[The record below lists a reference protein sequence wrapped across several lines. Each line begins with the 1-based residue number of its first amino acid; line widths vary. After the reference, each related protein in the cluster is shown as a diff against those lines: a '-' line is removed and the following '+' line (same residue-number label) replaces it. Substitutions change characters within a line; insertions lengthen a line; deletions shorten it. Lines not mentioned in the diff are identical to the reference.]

1 MNQLTVTTGSRL
13 HFGLI
18 LSSQHKPWHFGGAG
32 LMVRNPGWTVE
43 LYREPLTSDV
53 IAGSSEAVTRTELVL
68 KRLRETTDVPFV
80 RIRIRTEVPFHTG
93 LGSGTQLAL
102 AVASGIRT
110 LFQIPLASSSLE
122 LSRLAGR
129 AERSAIGTGG
139 FELGGFLIDR
149 GASESSQRITRIVV
163 PEQWRFILVR
173 PESGA
178 GISGQ
183 TEQAYFGKQNFMPT
197 DLVAELTSIL
207 SGKLDA
213 AIVKNDFEAFAT
225 ELEHYGNLA
234 GSFYAQE
241 QGDIFS
247 DPVIRRLVDRL
258 HSKGVIGAAQSSWG
272 PGICIPAR
280 SESHAREILTRI
292 PDQIDGSRLIT
303 AVTEAMNHG
312 ATHAW
317 PAPELREGHTFA

>member
-1 MNQLTVTTGSRL
+1 MNQVTVTTGSRL

-18 LSSQHKPWHFGGAG
+18 LSSDQKQWHFGGAG

-43 LYREPLTSDV
+43 LNREPLASDV
-53 IAGSSEAVTRTELVL
+53 FTGSFEAINRTELVL
-68 KRLRETTDVPFV
+68 KRLRETIDVPFV

-102 AVASGIRT
+102 AVASGVRT
-110 LFQIPLASSSLE
+110 LFQIPLASNSLE

-139 FELGGFLIDR
+139 FEFGGFLIDR
-149 GASESSQRITRIVV
+149 GASESSERITRFAV

-173 PESGA
+173 PESGK

-183 TEQAYFGKQNFMPT
+183 TEQAYFGKQRFMPD
-197 DLVAELTSIL
+197 DLVAKLTSIL
-207 SGKLDA
+207 GGRLDA
-213 AIVKNDFEAFAT
+213 AIVKSDFDAFAT

-247 DPVIRRLVDRL
+247 APVIRKLVDHL
-258 HSKGVIGAAQSSWG
+258 HSRGTIGAAQSSWG

-280 SESHAREILTRI
+280 SESHAREILTQI

-303 AVTEAMNHG
+303 TVTEAMNHG

-317 PAPELREGHTFA
+317 PAPEFREGHTFA